1 MAMLTLQNASV
12 PEVTLLSNTF
22 IDFYMPE
29 ANGEFVKVYIYLLR
43 SLSQTPVSFSLA
55 QMADRLLCTERDILR
70 ALKYWAKQGLLSL
83 DFTDNKKLC
92 GIALLAPAVPSG
104 TQETPSSTPEQPADG
119 GNVSSPQPLTPE
131 RVSQLKQNEDIVQ
144 LLYIAEQYLGKTLSA
159 TEMQKILFFYD
170 GLGLSADLIEY
181 LIEYCVSRNHKSIR
195 YIETVATAWAQEGI
209 TSVEEAKKSS
219 SRYNKEYFSILKALG
234 ITNRNPVET
243 EITLMDT
250 WLKTYGF
257 SIEIIQEACNRTVLQ
272 TGQASFQYA
281 DKILEGWKKKEVRN
295 LEDIRSLDD
304 QHKKRSQSSRKTA
317 ATRQTQGSASGNRF
331 NNFQQREYNFDEYE
345 KHLLNQ

>member
-43 SLSQTPVSFSLA
+43 SLSQAPVSFSLA

-234 ITNRNPVET
+234 ITNHNPVET

>member
-43 SLSQTPVSFSLA
+43 SLSQAPVSFSLA

-119 GNVSSPQPLTPE
+119 GNISSPQPLTPE

>member
-92 GIALLAPAVPSG
+92 GIALLAPAAPSR
-104 TQETPSSTPEQPADG
+104 TQEAPSSTPEQPADG
-119 GNVSSPQPLTPE
+119 DNISSPQPLTPE

-144 LLYIAEQYLGKTLSA
+144 LLYIAEQYLGKTLSS

-181 LIEYCVSRNHKSIR
+181 LIEYCVSRNHRSIR

-234 ITNRNPVET
+234 
-243 EITLMDT
+243 MDT

>member
-317 ATRQTQGSASGNRF
+317 ATRQTQRSASGNRF